1 VKAIRADEKRRVAL
15 FGGSFNPPHM
25 GHVLGAVYA
34 LSTAP
39 VDEVLVVPVYQHPF
53 AKHLAPF
60 TERMAMLRLALG
72 WIPRVRVSSVEEEL
86 GGESRTLRTIEH
98 LTQAEPGFS
107 LRLLVGADVIA
118 DLPKWHRWDR
128 IAALA
133 PPLVLGRA
141 GVEVSDAERGSFAWV
156 GGADGADGAPASAG
170 PSPPPVLP
178 RVSSTEIRDALA
190 AGDVAWV
197 RGLVP
202 TPVLDH
208 ILARGLYGTQSTQS
222 TQRTPREAPR
232 G

>member
-1 VKAIRADEKRRVAL
+1 VKASRADEGRRVAF

-34 LSTAP
+34 LSTSP
-39 VDEVLVVPVYQHPF
+39 IDEVLVVPVYQHPF

-60 TERMAMLRLALG
+60 TERLAMLQLAVG
-72 WIPRVRVSSVEEEL
+72 WIPRVRVSTVEEEL

-98 LTQAEPGFS
+98 LREADPGAS
-107 LRLLVGADVIA
+107 LRLLVGADVLA

-141 GVEVSDAERGSFAWV
+141 GVDVSAAERGSFAWV
-156 GGADGADGAPASAG
+156 GGAGAGSDAMTEGVSGLSVAAP
-170 PSPPPVLP
+170 PLMLP

-202 TPVLDH
+202 TSVLKH
-208 ILARGLYGTQSTQS
+208 IVARGLYGTQ
-222 TQRTPREAPR
+222 PAP
-232 G
+232 GAHP